1 MDNKE
6 NLNVNE
12 EEDAELISQ
21 ILDDMQD
28 SNEAE
33 EKNVVQQQPEMQ
45 QQQIMEQQNEF
56 DENNQDMYNDI
67 EYEEDYEE
75 PFYQEQVE
83 QVNLSFTD
91 RLLNEIKMPLVV
103 LVLFLLSSFLKLDTL
118 IYKRLPAKLVSFK
131 YVNYL
136 VILIVCLVY
145 TGVYYGASKLL

>member
-6 NLNVNE
+6 NLNTNE

-28 SNEAE
+28 SNEPNE
-33 EKNVVQQQPEMQ
+33 QPVMQQQPDMQ
-45 QQQIMEQQNEF
+45 QQQDTFLDNNE
-56 DENNQDMYNDI
+56 EMYNDI
-67 EYEEDYEE
+67 EYEEDDQE

-83 QVNLSFTD
+83 QENLSFTD
-91 RLLNEIKMPLVV
+91 RLLNELKMPLVV
-103 LVLFLLSSFLKLDTL
+103 LVLLLLSSFLKLDTL

-136 VILIVCLVY
+136 VIFVVCLIY
-145 TGVYYGASKLL
+145 TGAYYGASKLL

>member
-6 NLNVNE
+6 NLNTNE

-28 SNEAE
+28 SNEPNE
-33 EKNVVQQQPEMQ
+33 QPNMQQQPVMQ
-45 QQQIMEQQNEF
+45 QQPDMQQQDTFLDNNE
-56 DENNQDMYNDI
+56 EMYNDI
-67 EYEEDYEE
+67 EYEEDDQE

-83 QVNLSFTD
+83 QENLSFTD
-91 RLLNEIKMPLVV
+91 RLLNELKMPLVV
-103 LVLFLLSSFLKLDTL
+103 LVLLLLSSFLKLDTL

-136 VILIVCLVY
+136 VIFVVCLIY
-145 TGVYYGASKLL
+145 TGAYYGASKLL